1 MHISDNYHVKI
12 TEIDIDD
19 SQTGYYWIQIYTS
32 NQKQAISLKNQI
44 LADQDMRER
53 LEKEIVQSQNVIARS
68 TNKME
73 MAVQN
78 FLLEKLL
85 LISEGNN
92 ET

>member
-1 MHISDNYHVKI
+1 MKI

-44 LADQDMRER
+44 LADQDMKER
-53 LEKEIVQSQNVIARS
+53 LEKEIVRSQNVIARS

-85 LISEGNN
+85 SISEGNN

>member
-1 MHISDNYHVKI
+1 MKI

-53 LEKEIVQSQNVIARS
+53 LEKEIIQSQNVIARS

-85 LISEGNN
+85 LVSEGNN
-92 ET
+92 GT

>member
-1 MHISDNYHVKI
+1 MKI

-32 NQKQAISLKNQI
+32 NQKQAISLKHQI
-44 LADQDMRER
+44 LADQAIRER
-53 LEKEIVQSQNVIARS
+53 LKKEITKSQNIIAHS

-85 LISEGNN
+85 LIFEGNA
-92 ET
+92 ETKAKLF